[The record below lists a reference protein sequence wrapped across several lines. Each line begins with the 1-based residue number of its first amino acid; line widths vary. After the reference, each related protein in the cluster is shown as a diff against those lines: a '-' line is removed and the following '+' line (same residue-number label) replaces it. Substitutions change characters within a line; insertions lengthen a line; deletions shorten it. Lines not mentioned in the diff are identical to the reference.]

1 VKQRKPG
8 RFLSS
13 RERHKV
19 ADPVCDL
26 SSFVFVVS
34 RIAVPMLVILN
45 KYVRGREKIMRHLE
59 TIVVVPVPR
68 GEAMLYVH

>member
-1 VKQRKPG
+1 MRRTRKTAKQSKPG

-45 KYVRGREKIMRHLE
+45 KYVRGRERSCGILKLS
-59 TIVVVPVPR
+59 
-68 GEAMLYVH
+68 